1 MSNTKGEQALS
12 LMIQGSML
20 VQRCQNKGKSTKSEY
35 NRPKSNL
42 IMLGRKPKKINKLHV
57 PSCRRRGHMDRT
69 SPSDPSL

>member
-1 MSNTKGEQALS
+1 MSNTKCEQALS

-42 IMLGRKPKKINKLHV
+42 IMLGRKPKK
-57 PSCRRRGHMDRT
+57 
-69 SPSDPSL
+69 